1 MIDLLNKL
9 LSRFNLQVVSKEE
22 LQKGKSFAEDITS
35 PEFMYRHPDFLGRYI
50 DGKRSKSLYA
60 GEINYVQK
68 NEDVYFEYAP
78 SRYDEDNKR
87 TGATLYHINGEV
99 KDCGKITKEE
109 LAEKLKK

>member
-1 MIDLLNKL
+1 MINLLNKL
-9 LSRFNLQVVSKEE
+9 LSRFNLQIVSKEE

-35 PEFMYRHPDFLGRYI
+35 PEFMYKHPDFLDRYI
-50 DGKRSKSLYA
+50 ASKQPKSLYA

-78 SRYDEDNKR
+78 WRDEDNKR
-87 TGATLYHINGEV
+87 TRATLYHMNEEV

-109 LAEKLKK
+109 LEAKLEK